1 MNDMSMPNA
10 YGSLIEPTTLQIQR
24 LLPGPIERVWSY
36 LTQSDLRR
44 QWLASGD
51 MEEKAGA
58 AFELTWRNDELS
70 KLPSQ
75 RPDGFGKEHSM
86 KSKVLVCEP
95 PHKLAYTWGENGS
108 VTFDLKPTGK
118 KVLLTLTHRRLDERG
133 SRLMVG
139 AGWHAHLDTLA
150 DRLEAREPG
159 PFWDRWTA
167 LRAEYDTRLPG

>member
-95 PHKLAYTWGENGS
+95 PQKLVYTWGENGS
-108 VTFDLKPTGK
+108 VTFDLKPTGR

-167 LRAEYDTRLPG
+167 LRAEYDARLPG

>member
-95 PHKLAYTWGENGS
+95 PQKLVYTWGENGS
-108 VTFDLKPTGK
+108 VTFDLKPTGR